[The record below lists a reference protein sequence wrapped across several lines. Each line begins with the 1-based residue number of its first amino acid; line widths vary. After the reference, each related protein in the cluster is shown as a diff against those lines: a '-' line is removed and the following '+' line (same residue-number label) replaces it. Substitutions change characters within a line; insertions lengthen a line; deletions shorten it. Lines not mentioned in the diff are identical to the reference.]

1 MRGHPSR
8 KPGRAMQLPLAVIL
22 APRARP
28 RHNGFVVHAWLH
40 RAGCRAVRT
49 ARSWRGIVAF
59 THLAREGR
67 MKLGACGRHIRGGG
81 PLPMRRSSSAW
92 RTCVRV
98 TALRT
103 QQQCAFSSYHCD
115 SRAFVTEEP
124 TSRGRQEDQMP
135 EIDLSDLAAKADC
148 LADDIRGRGINAAYP
163 AFDVALAQFES
174 AGYQVSDILPEA
186 ASQRLGL
193 ARKNAPRP
201 DGRTFWE
208 HYAEVVCAELCGN
221 KARLNNLVKNAANG
235 AGASLVTSILTSLS
249 LPAGG
254 ALIAATI
261 AGVIMA
267 LGVDAF
273 CKYRGYQVSTKP

>member
-1 MRGHPSR
+1 
-8 KPGRAMQLPLAVIL
+8 
-22 APRARP
+22 
-28 RHNGFVVHAWLH
+28 
-40 RAGCRAVRT
+40 
-49 ARSWRGIVAF
+49 
-59 THLAREGR
+59 
-67 MKLGACGRHIRGGG
+67 
-81 PLPMRRSSSAW
+81 
-92 RTCVRV
+92 
-98 TALRT
+98 
-103 QQQCAFSSYHCD
+103 
-115 SRAFVTEEP
+115 
-124 TSRGRQEDQMP
+124 MP